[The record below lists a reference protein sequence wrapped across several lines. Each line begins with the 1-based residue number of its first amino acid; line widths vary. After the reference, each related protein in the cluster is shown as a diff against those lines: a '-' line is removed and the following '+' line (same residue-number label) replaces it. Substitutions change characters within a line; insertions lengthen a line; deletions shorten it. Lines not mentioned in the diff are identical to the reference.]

1 MAKLKSRLIEIALI
15 VGFITFA
22 FSNSLQGITIPN
34 MEIIM
39 LMITT
44 IVGVSAWFYYIYEF
58 KVKKTQHTS
67 RPIETK
73 NHREDARYINDRM
86 RRISARYM
94 ALEEIKSMDPYKFE
108 AYVASIYREL
118 GYSVRQTKR
127 SGDGGKDLIMHKD
140 NETYFVECKRYKSNI
155 GSSKMRDFIGACDLA
170 GTGVK
175 GIYVTTSNFTNEAQ
189 KAARMRGIEL
199 VNGDRLMY
207 LLEQIENK

>member
-1 MAKLKSRLIEIALI
+1 MAKIKSRLIEISLV
-15 VGFITFA
+15 VGFIAFA
-22 FSNSLQGITIPN
+22 FSNGLHGLKMPN
-34 MEIIM
+34 IEIIM
-39 LMITT
+39 LMITA
-44 IVGVSAWFYYIYEF
+44 IVGVGAWFYYIYEF
-58 KVKKTQHTS
+58 KIKKSRYSS
-67 RPIETK
+67 RPIEIK
-73 NHREDARYINDRM
+73 NRREQARYIDERM

-108 AYVASIYREL
+108 AYVAAIYRKL

-155 GSSKMRDFIGACDLA
+155 GSNKMRDFIGACDLA

-199 VNGDRLMY
+199 VNGDKLMY